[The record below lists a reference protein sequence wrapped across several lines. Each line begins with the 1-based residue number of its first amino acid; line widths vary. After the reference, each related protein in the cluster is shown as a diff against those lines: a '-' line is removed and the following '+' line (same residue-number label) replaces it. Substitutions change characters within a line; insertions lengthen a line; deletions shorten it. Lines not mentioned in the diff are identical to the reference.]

1 MTIRKRISL
10 AVVTVLTA
18 GLISAVS
25 APVANANRAALNPQ
39 HATNDTL
46 GIATGSNLTGAAVV
60 SITSFAD
67 GTTNAARSVGLIYKD
82 ASSTTAQTAT
92 MYAGGVLVL
101 YTQNSVAATTNI
113 GWTASGGAWGT
124 TVGDRHPLSTSAS
137 LSEISGNKA
146 NLLTSVVASTD
157 VAVSWTTSTVGTYT
171 LSAYQ
176 STNTTNIA
184 DVTDITDGTLRGT
197 ITVSVVS
204 TATAAAAQVLS
215 VANSTCLVDHDDGA
229 LSITA
234 DSLVARTNGTS
245 AYIKYALRDGYASS
259 LSSGNIVVSATGDA
273 VVSIGNGVQAVGTS
287 NTAVAYGTGA
297 AGSDYDAVR
306 VSQSVTDKPVTTTVT
321 LSYNGTVFCTKTITI
336 RGAVDKMTISN
347 VATEDL
353 SVNAANANFLGDGTN
368 RAADFVILL
377 TDSAGNIATPTAST
391 EFTLAT
397 ASTTTLIPSLTF
409 PTGDIATSVSS
420 TSVHRYTTGKYT
432 CGPSAGTQ
440 KVTVVYT
447 NAASGKV
454 VNGEFTARC
463 ADNPYTYTV
472 AMDKASYVQGD
483 IATMT
488 IKFLDSKGNPSNSVV
503 AVGASTITMP
513 MMSLVSATGAATTL
527 TDANGEIK
535 YTFTVGTTTGATAG
549 TYNGLVDFSA
559 LTAVAATK
567 ATVTYK
573 ISTGADTTTNAD
585 VLKAIVSL
593 IASINKQIAALQR
606 IILQQRR

>member
-1 MTIRKRISL
+1 MY
-10 AVVTVLTA
+10 
-18 GLISAVS
+18 
-25 APVANANRAALNPQ
+25 
-39 HATNDTL
+39 
-46 GIATGSNLTGAAVV
+46 
-60 SITSFAD
+60 
-67 GTTNAARSVGLIYKD
+67 VG
-82 ASSTTAQTAT
+82 
-92 MYAGGVLVL
+92 
-101 YTQNSVAATTNI
+101 
-113 GWTASGGAWGT
+113 
-124 TVGDRHPLSTSAS
+124 TSAS
-137 LSEISGNKA
+137 LSEISGNRA
-146 NLLTSVVASTD
+146 NLLTSVLASTD

-171 LSAYQ
+171 ISAYQ
-176 STNTTNIA
+176 STNTTNIN

-215 VANSTCLVDHDDGA
+215 VANSTCLLEHDEGA
-229 LSITA
+229 ISLTA

-245 AYIKYALRDGYASS
+245 AYIKYILRDGYLSS

-273 VVSIGNGVQAVGTS
+273 VVSIGNGVQAAGTS

-306 VSQSVTDKPVTTTVT
+306 VSQSVTGKPVTTTVT
-321 LSYNGTVFCTKTITI
+321 LTYNGTVFCTKTITI
-336 RGAVDKMTISN
+336 RGEIDKMTISN

-377 TDSAGNIATPTAST
+377 TDSAGNIATPTANT
-391 EFTLAT
+391 EFSLAT

-409 PTGDIATSVSS
+409 PSGDVATSVSS

-440 KVTVVYT
+440 KVTVEHT
-447 NAASGKV
+447 SAATGKV
-454 VNGEFTARC
+454 VKGEFTARC

-488 IKFLDSKGNPSNSVV
+488 IKFLDSKGNPANSVS

-535 YTFTVGTTTGATAG
+535 YTFTVGTSSGATAG

-593 IASINKQIAALQR
+593 IASINKQISALQK
-606 IILQQRR
+606 IILQRR